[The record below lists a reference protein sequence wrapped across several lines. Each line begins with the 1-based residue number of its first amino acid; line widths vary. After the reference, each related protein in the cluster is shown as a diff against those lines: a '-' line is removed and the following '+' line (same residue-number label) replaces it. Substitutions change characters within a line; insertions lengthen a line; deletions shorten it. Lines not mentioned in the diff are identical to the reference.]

1 MLGCLTPAYYQ
12 VRCGTKTWSD
22 VVIKSLMK
30 CHITNSMNG
39 IEDEFLFDPD
49 IGSNDKMSDTFPS
62 DNKSNEDFVGFKPN

>member
-1 MLGCLTPAYYQ
+1 
-12 VRCGTKTWSD
+12 
-22 VVIKSLMK
+22 MK